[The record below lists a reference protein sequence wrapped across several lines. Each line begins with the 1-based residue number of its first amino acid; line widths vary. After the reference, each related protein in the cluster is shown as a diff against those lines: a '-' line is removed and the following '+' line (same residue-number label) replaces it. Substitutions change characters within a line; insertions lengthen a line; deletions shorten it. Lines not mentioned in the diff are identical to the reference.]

1 MTQSVSVI
9 IPVFNGQAYLTDSL
23 RSVASQSFSDIEIIV
38 VDDGSTDSTFE
49 VTQAFGDR
57 RLRYIRQ
64 DRAGA
69 AAARNRGVDLA
80 NSPLLAFLDA
90 DDIWIDQKL
99 SLQIAS
105 LQRGDGEMIFANV
118 EEFITPDRLQEL
130 ESHIKL
136 HAGSRPFIY
145 SSTLLM
151 RRADFQRVGPFDIRW
166 RVGEFV
172 GWYARAI
179 DLGLK
184 SAMLPQVLARRRLH
198 DANVGRLDHAHRG
211 QYARVIKSVLDRRAG
226 RFETID

>member
-1 MTQSVSVI
+1 MNHHVSVI
-9 IPVFNGQAYLTDSL
+9 IPVFNGQAYLADSL
-23 RSVASQSFSDIEIIV
+23 RSVASQSVSDIEIIV

-49 VTQAFGDR
+49 VARNFGDP

-69 AAARNRGVDLA
+69 AAARNRGVELA
-80 NSPLLAFLDA
+80 NGPLLAFLDA
-90 DDIWIDQKL
+90 DDVWIGDKL

-130 ESHIKL
+130 EGHLKL
-136 HAGSRPFIY
+136 HSVSRPFIY
-145 SSTLLM
+145 ASTLLM
-151 RRADFQRVGPFDIRW
+151 RRTDFQKVGPFDIQW
-166 RVGEFV
+166 RLGEFV

-184 SAMLPQVLARRRLH
+184 SAVLPQVLVRRRLH
-198 DANVGRLDHAHRG
+198 DRNTGRLDRAHRG
-211 QYARVIKSVLDRRAG
+211 QYTQVIKSVLDRR
-226 RFETID
+226 RVPR

>member
-1 MTQSVSVI
+1 MTRRISVI
-9 IPVFNGQAYLTDSL
+9 IPVFNGQAYVADSL
-23 RSVASQSFSDIEIIV
+23 RSVASQSFSDLEIIV

-69 AAARNRGVDLA
+69 AAARNRGVELA
-80 NSPLLAFLDA
+80 NGPLLAFLDA
-90 DDIWIDQKL
+90 DDVWMRQKL
-99 SLQIAS
+99 CLQIAS
-105 LQRGDGEMIFANV
+105 LQRGDGDMIFANA

-130 ESHIKL
+130 EGQIKL
-136 HAGSRPFIY
+136 HPGPRPFIY
-145 SSTLLM
+145 ASTLLM
-151 RRADFQRVGPFDIRW
+151 RRADFQKVGPFDTRW

-184 SAMLPQVLARRRLH
+184 SAVLPQVLARRRLH
-198 DANVGRLDHAHRG
+198 DTNLGRLNRAHRG
-211 QYARVIKSVLDRRAG
+211 QYARVMKSILDRR
-226 RFETID
+226 RVVL